1 VSGSPGWLLAV
12 MFLGA
17 GAAIWAGIQLSEQ
30 TDVLTMRLGFG
41 SALGGL
47 ILLAIATNLPEIAI
61 VAAAAGKRHGCK
73 PFNGGSVPRRPL
85 TRVKCAA
92 G

>member
-1 VSGSPGWLLAV
+1 

-17 GAAIWAGIQLSEQ
+17 GVAIWAGIQLSEQ

-47 ILLAIATNLPEIAI
+47 ILWHGLSLWLLSDATD
-61 VAAAAGKRHGCK
+61 AARCQTMITTKRSDIRH
-73 PFNGGSVPRRPL
+73 SS
-85 TRVKCAA
+85 
-92 G
+92 